1 MLEISLG
8 IFGGSLISYCIYTE
22 FKYYNKYK
30 NYQLLI
36 DEDDTI
42 KIINERTIDYL
53 IYILKKEMKTL
64 PKQSSLNL
72 NEKNRLII
80 HITNIINKIS
90 NNKFIY
96 EKKQLNEM
104 IDYLK
109 NSEIYRDK
117 CLKFEKNI
125 IILNKFRKENKVL
138 LS

>member
-42 KIINERTIDYL
+42 KIINEKTIEYL

-96 EKKQLNEM
+96 EKKQLNKM

-109 NSEIYRDK
+109 NPEIYRDK